1 MWGRL
6 SSLPWWQ
13 TKSLPHYW
21 GVTMQTM
28 PASVTRLIEEF
39 SELPGIGRKTAARL
53 TFFLLR
59 NQAGLA
65 ERLAEA
71 LRELKERTRFCSVCY
86 NITEEDPCPIC
97 ADPDR
102 DHRSV
107 CVVEEPLDMLAI
119 EQADIYKGV
128 YHVLHGVLAPSEGMF
143 VENLRIGELV
153 ARVRS
158 GNVREVIL
166 ATNPTSEGDWTASY
180 LLTRLRPLGMRVTR
194 LGRGLPVGG
203 DLEYADVVT
212 LTRALEG
219 REEI

>member
-1 MWGRL
+1 M
-6 SSLPWWQ
+6 
-13 TKSLPHYW
+13 
-21 GVTMQTM
+21 MQTT
-28 PASVTRLIEEF
+28 PASVTRLIEELA
-39 SELPGIGRKTAARL
+39 ELPGIGRKTAARL

-59 NQAGLA
+59 NQSDLA

-71 LRELKERTRFCSVCY
+71 LRELKERTRFCSICY

-97 ADPDR
+97 ADLGR
-102 DHRSV
+102 DHSTI
-107 CVVEEPLDMLAI
+107 CVVEEPLDTLAI
-119 EQADIYKGV
+119 ERAGVYKGV

-153 ARVRS
+153 ARIR
-158 GNVREVIL
+158 GGGATEVIL

-180 LLTRLRPLGMRVTR
+180 LLTRLRPLGVRVTR

-203 DLEYADVVT
+203 DLEYADAVT

>member
-1 MWGRL
+1 MR
-6 SSLPWWQ
+6 
-13 TKSLPHYW
+13 T
-21 GVTMQTM
+21 V
-28 PASVTRLIEEF
+28 PAPVTRLIEELA
-39 SELPGIGRKTAARL
+39 ELPGIGRKTAARL
-53 TFFLLR
+53 TYFLLR
-59 NQAGLA
+59 SKTDLA

-86 NITEEDPCPIC
+86 NITEEDPCPVC
-97 ADPDR
+97 TDLER
-102 DHRSV
+102 DHGTI
-107 CVVEEPLDMLAI
+107 CVVEEPLDVLAI
-119 EQADIYKGV
+119 EQAGVYKGM

-158 GNVREVIL
+158 GDVKEVIL

-180 LLTRLRPLGMRVTR
+180 LLTRLRPLGVRVTR

-219 REEI
+219 RDEV

>member
-1 MWGRL
+1 
-6 SSLPWWQ
+6 
-13 TKSLPHYW
+13 
-21 GVTMQTM
+21 MQTA
-28 PASVTRLIEEF
+28 PASVTRLIEELA
-39 SELPGIGRKTAARL
+39 ELPGIGRKTAARL
-53 TFFLLR
+53 TYFLLR
-59 NQAGLA
+59 NQLGLA

-71 LRELKERTRFCSVCY
+71 LRELKERTRFCSICY
-86 NITEEDPCPIC
+86 NITEDDPCPIC
-97 ADPDR
+97 ADPGR
-102 DHRSV
+102 DHSTL
-107 CVVEEPLDMLAI
+107 CVVEEPLDVLAI
-119 EQADIYKGV
+119 EQADVYKGV

-153 ARVRS
+153 ARIRGSDVE
-158 GNVREVIL
+158 EVIL

-180 LLTRLRPLGMRVTR
+180 LLTRLRPLGVRVTR

>member
-1 MWGRL
+1 
-6 SSLPWWQ
+6 
-13 TKSLPHYW
+13 
-21 GVTMQTM
+21 MQTA
-28 PASVTRLIEEF
+28 PASVTRLIEELA
-39 SELPGIGRKTAARL
+39 ELPGIGRKTAARL
-53 TFFLLR
+53 TYFLLR
-59 NQAGLA
+59 NQLGLA

-86 NITEEDPCPIC
+86 NITEDDPCPIC
-97 ADPDR
+97 ADPGR
-102 DHRSV
+102 DHSTI
-107 CVVEEPLDMLAI
+107 CVVEEPLDVLAI
-119 EQADIYKGV
+119 EQADVYKGL

-153 ARVRS
+153 ARIRS
-158 GNVREVIL
+158 SDVDEVIL

-180 LLTRLRPLGMRVTR
+180 LLTQLRPLGVHVTR

>member
-1 MWGRL
+1 
-6 SSLPWWQ
+6 
-13 TKSLPHYW
+13 
-21 GVTMQTM
+21 MQTP
-28 PASVTRLIEEF
+28 PAPVIRLIEEL

-59 NQAGLA
+59 NQTGLA

-71 LRELKERTRFCSVCY
+71 LRELRERTRFCSVCY

-97 ADPDR
+97 ANPERDR
-102 DHRSV
+102 NTV

-119 EQADIYKGV
+119 EQAGVYKGV

-143 VENLRIGELV
+143 VENLRVNELV
-153 ARVRS
+153 ARVR
-158 GNVREVIL
+158 GGGIREVIL

-180 LLTRLRPLGMRVTR
+180 LVTRLRPLGVRVTR

-212 LTRALEG
+212 LSRALEG

>member
-1 MWGRL
+1 
-6 SSLPWWQ
+6 
-13 TKSLPHYW
+13 
-21 GVTMQTM
+21 MQTT
-28 PASVTRLIEEF
+28 PASVTQLIEEL

-59 NQAGLA
+59 DQSDLSG
-65 ERLAEA
+65 RLAEA
-71 LRELKERTRFCSVCY
+71 LRKLKEHTRFCSVCY
-86 NITEEDPCPIC
+86 NITEDDPCPIC
-97 ADPDR
+97 ADPGR
-102 DHRSV
+102 DCSTI
-107 CVVEEPLDMLAI
+107 CVVEEPLDVLAI
-119 EQADIYKGV
+119 EQADVYKGI

-158 GNVREVIL
+158 SGGRSARVEEVIL

-180 LLTRLRPLGMRVTR
+180 LLTRLRPLGVRVTR

-212 LTRALEG
+212 LTRAMEG